1 MAPATLNRTACGACN
16 DCLEDSGGLP
26 DVSSLTHGLHH
37 PRPALGT
44 DDAGPVVIHCIEAS
58 ALSYQGLLELREEF
72 PFEAKSSVWSIHHL
86 AASSESGTVQF
97 TADCDTELCSM
108 GASDILDDTPTPT
121 VSVRATSVDDFIAQ
135 EQLQHVDIL
144 KIDTEGFDPA
154 VIKGARKSLSA
165 AKVSILYFEYHHI
178 NLWASTNLEDVVKEL
193 SAMSFACY
201 LDGQPTLTR
210 LDALCWDPSYEFKH
224 WSNVVCVN
232 MVTVPHVQKAFER
245 LSFRA
250 ASFMKQ
256 A

>member
-1 MAPATLNRTACGACN
+1 MAPATLNRTGCGSCN
-16 DCLEDSGGLP
+16 DCLEDSDGLP
-26 DVSSLTHGLHH
+26 DVSSLTHGLHR
-37 PRPALGT
+37 RPGLGVNE
-44 DDAGPVVIHCIEAS
+44 AGPVVIHCIEAS
-58 ALSYQGLLELREEF
+58 APSYKGLVELREEF
-72 PFEAKSSVWSIHHL
+72 PFQSKSSVWSIHHL
-86 AASSESGTVQF
+86 AASSASGTVEF

-108 GASDILDDTPTPT
+108 GAT
-121 VSVRATSVDDFIAQ
+121 VDSAATTTVAVRATSVDDFIAQ

-154 VIKGARKSLSA
+154 VIKGAWRSLSA
-165 AKVSILYFEYHHI
+165 AKVDILYFEYHYL
-178 NLWASTNLEDVVKEL
+178 NLWGSTNLEDVVKDL
-193 SAMSFACY
+193 SAMNFACY

-210 LDALCWDPSYEFKH
+210 LDALCWDPSYEFKV

-232 MVTVPHVQKAFER
+232 MVTIPHVQKAFER